1 MPCGNSF
8 SLKVV
13 QEPCRRQSETARLPH
28 FAARVIAFGRMTT
41 RDEAPRLTRTLGL
54 WSSVALVIG
63 ITIGSGI
70 FRSPAGIAE
79 RVPQPTAMLLL
90 WALGGAITLCGA
102 LSLGELASAMP
113 ETGGLY
119 AYLREGWGRLAGFL
133 FGWSELVLIRASA
146 LGGIAVVFGEYL
158 LRSLGVDP
166 IEHYIVARSLSAG
179 AIAFAA
185 AVNIRG
191 TNLGALIVGVA
202 TWAKFAALVLLAGA
216 AFVLGGRHGA
226 SVHNLTTGTG
236 APLAIGTMGLALVS
250 ILWAYD
256 GWADLSFA
264 SGEVKNPQV
273 NLPRAIILGTLAI
286 IVIYLLANTA
296 YLYVSPIETVAQS
309 RLVAA
314 DTMFAIFGRAG
325 VALVSVFVMISS
337 FSSLNGSMLAS
348 PRVFFA
354 MADDGLFFEP
364 IARVHPRYKTPYV
377 AILLAA
383 LLGMALV
390 LSRSFEALTETFV
403 LAIWPFYAL
412 GVAAI
417 SRLRRLRPD
426 LPRPYRAIGY
436 PIVPAIFVTAVAAF
450 VVNAIVNE
458 PISTGITFALILAGA
473 PVYFFAFRARRA
485 HS

>member
-1 MPCGNSF
+1 
-8 SLKVV
+8 
-13 QEPCRRQSETARLPH
+13 
-28 FAARVIAFGRMTT
+28 
-41 RDEAPRLTRTLGL
+41 
-54 WSSVALVIG
+54 
-63 ITIGSGI
+63 
-70 FRSPAGIAE
+70 
-79 RVPQPTAMLLL
+79 MLLL
-90 WALGGAITLCGA
+90 WVLGGAITLCGA
-102 LSLGELASAMP
+102 LSLGELAAALP

-119 AYLREGWGRLAGFL
+119 AYLREGWGRMAGFL
-133 FGWSELVLIRASA
+133 FGWSELVLIRANA

-158 LRSLGVDP
+158 LRSIGVDP
-166 IEHYIVARSLSAG
+166 VEHVIVARGLSAA

-191 TNLGALIVGVA
+191 TNLGAFVVGIA
-202 TWAKFAALVLLAGA
+202 TWAKFAALMILAGA
-216 AFVLGGRHGA
+216 ALVIGGSHGA
-226 SVHNLTTGTG
+226 RIENLTTGTG
-236 APLAIGTMGLALVS
+236 EPLQIGSMGLALVS

-286 IVIYLLANTA
+286 IGIYLTTNAA
-296 YLYVSPIETVAQS
+296 YLYVNPVRAVAQS

-314 DTMFAIFGRAG
+314 DTMFALFGRAG
-325 VALVSVFVMISS
+325 VVLVSMFVMISS

-354 MADDGLFFEP
+354 MADDGLFFDR
-364 IARVHPRYKTPYV
+364 IARVHPRFQTPYV

-383 LLGMALV
+383 LLGMILV
-390 LSRSFEALTETFV
+390 LSRSFEALTDTFV

-417 SRLRRLRPD
+417 FRLRRSRPD

-436 PIVPAIFVTAVAAF
+436 PIVPAIFVIAVAAF
-450 VVNAIVNE
+450 VINALINQPV
-458 PISTGITFALILAGA
+458 STGITFALIFSGV
-473 PVYFFAFRARRA
+473 PVYCFVFRRGRRRD
-485 HS
+485 